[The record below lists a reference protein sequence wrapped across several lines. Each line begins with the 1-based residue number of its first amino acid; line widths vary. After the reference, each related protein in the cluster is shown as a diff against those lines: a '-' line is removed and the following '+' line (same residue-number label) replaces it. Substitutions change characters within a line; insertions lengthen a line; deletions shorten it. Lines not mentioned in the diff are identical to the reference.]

1 MRFAV
6 AAATLLFAAPLSA
19 QGPRLEITLPAASRI
34 ARDGPM
40 VRAAGVIS
48 DSTMRDLIDNGFP
61 ARLRYTVE
69 RWSSGGVFNSLLAS
83 ATWEV
88 RASYDPMA
96 RRYRLQRIDESG
108 RMVATML
115 LSSYVTL
122 VAEVE
127 RAMRAPLVARPHR
140 DPQYFNVRLEV
151 TSVSADD
158 LDQLT
163 RWLRG
168 ELQPAVRGERN
179 PGTALGRGIRQLFAR
194 LLGTERRNL
203 EARSDTFRVS

>member
-1 MRFAV
+1 M
-6 AAATLLFAAPLSA
+6 AAATFLLAVPLVA
-19 QGPRLEITLPAASRI
+19 QQPRLEVTLPVASRLT
-34 ARDGPM
+34 REGPM
-40 VRAAGVIS
+40 VRATGIIS

-69 RWSSGGVFNSLLAS
+69 RWSSGGVFNSLLAN

-88 RASYDPMA
+88 HASFDPMA
-96 RRYRLQRIDESG
+96 RRYRLQRIDGNG
-108 RMVATML
+108 RIVSTL
-115 LSSYVTL
+115 LVSSYTTL

-127 RAMRAPLVARPHR
+127 RPMRAPLAARSHDDR
-140 DPQYFNVRLEV
+140 QYYNVRLEV

-158 LDQLT
+158 LDQLN

-179 PGTALGRGIRQLFAR
+179 PGTALGRGIRTLFAR
-194 LLGTERRNL
+194 LLGAERRNL
-203 EARSDTFRVS
+203 EARSGTFRVP

>member
-6 AAATLLFAAPLSA
+6 AAATFLLAVPLVA
-19 QGPRLEITLPAASRI
+19 QEPRLEVTLPAATRLT
-34 ARDGPM
+34 REGPL
-40 VRAAGVIS
+40 VRATGVIS

-69 RWSSGGVFNSLLAS
+69 RWSSGGVFNSLLANAS
-83 ATWEV
+83 WEV
-88 RASYDPMA
+88 HASFDPMA
-96 RRYRLQRIDESG
+96 RRYRLQRIDGNG
-108 RMVATML
+108 RIVSTL
-115 LSSYVTL
+115 LVSSYATL

-127 RAMRAPLVARPHR
+127 RPMRAPLVARPHGDR
-140 DPQYFNVRLEV
+140 QYYNVRLEV

-158 LDQLT
+158 LDQLN

-179 PGTALGRGIRQLFAR
+179 PGTALGRGIRTLFAR
-194 LLGTERRNL
+194 LLGAERRNL
-203 EARSDTFRVS
+203 EARSGTFRVP